1 VGRGVVTTQE
11 FHFGEFTLDQTR
23 YRLQRGDRVVRLEKL
38 PMELLLLL
46 VERRGELVSREEI
59 AERLWGKDVFV
70 EADRSINTAISKV
83 RIALRDDP
91 EKPRF
96 VETVVGKGYRFAA
109 PVSCNNGGGGAEGQ
123 VAHTEDSSSSPT
135 PIADA
140 PRPPLPADPRPV
152 GFSLNKNALARPS
165 KLLLA
170 CIAALIV
177 VSAALIVSRR
187 VGAKGAKEPAIK
199 SLAVLPLKNLSGD
212 PTQEY
217 FADGMT
223 EAIIGRLSSIREL
236 RVISRTSAM
245 RFSDTK
251 MTVPEIAAALHV
263 DALVEGSVIREG
275 NRVRVHAQLIRTATD
290 EHFWSETYDREVRD
304 VLALQ
309 SNVAQSIATKVAVT
323 VSGEERSR
331 LVAARPVSPDVY
343 ESYLKAEFGK
353 NNTREEVE
361 QSIAYYQQA
370 IRLDPTFAPAYVGL
384 AEAYD
389 FLGLVL
395 VGGGSPNETRAK
407 VISNSLKALELDP
420 SLAHAHVSLGGTYQK
435 QWKWAEAEDEF
446 KQALALKPNDPS
458 AHLGLASWLMCQG
471 RTDEALQWARR
482 GRELD
487 PLAPSG
493 IEIGWILF
501 HARRY
506 DEAIHELRSVLAV
519 RPDDPGALWFLGF
532 ALIGKGQSED
542 AIPVL
547 EKTASI
553 MHRSP
558 GSLEILST
566 AYAHAGRRTD
576 ALRLMDELKQ
586 RRQKGYVPAGAFI
599 NAYLALGDYDEAF
612 AGFERAYQEQ
622 SNILQ
627 FLKVHPFFDPVR
639 GDPRF
644 KDLLRRVGL
653 QESD

>member
-251 MTVPEIAAALHV
+251 MTVPEIAAALH
-263 DALVEGSVIREG
+263 

-309 SNVAQSIATKVAVT
+309 SDVAQSIATKVAVT